1 MENNKPHSP
10 TKCPFPSSDKPL
22 LAPLGN
28 ADKATLFL
36 RLFIGALLFTQAIT
50 KSQQYL
56 WFEQEYPSIWGF
68 SPAEVVSIVGILEA
82 VAGVM
87 LTIGLLT
94 RPVAAIMAVAMLSA
108 AFLFFPAQNFDQAEL
123 KVVYA
128 GIYVALAI
136 SGGGLYSLDNI
147 IYGLRRRP
155 KS

>member
-1 MENNKPHSP
+1 MGNNKPLSP
-10 TKCPFPSSDKPL
+10 TKCPTPSSDKPL

-56 WFEQEYPSIWGF
+56 WLEQEYPSIWGF
-68 SPAEVVSIVGILEA
+68 SPAEVVSIVGIVEA

-123 KVVYA
+123 KVVNA

-147 IYGLRRRP
+147 IYGLRRRA

>member
-10 TKCPFPSSDKPL
+10 IKCLLPSSDKPL

-68 SPAEVVSIVGILEA
+68 SPAEVVSIVGIVEA

-94 RPVAAIMAVAMLSA
+94 RPVATIMAVAMLSA

-147 IYGLRRRP
+147 IYGPRKRP